1 MHMPDDVFRI
11 VITVAVA
18 LVCVAFVLQA
28 GVSIALYRVARKMHT
43 RVSPL
48 AERSKALRAK
58 VGPVVDQIGPVLQK
72 GGPALDKATQTL
84 ATTQRILED
93 TCPRIAEIAAE
104 TAAIVKTG
112 RQQVE
117 RLENLVHDAGDRA
130 KQRLEQIDHSVDAT
144 IEQLEQVGG
153 AMKRAVMR
161 PVREVNGVA
170 AGISA
175 AVSSLVRRKS
185 SVDSATQDEEMFI

>member
-1 MHMPDDVFRI
+1 M
-11 VITVAVA
+11 
-18 LVCVAFVLQA
+18 
-28 GVSIALYRVARKMHT
+28 T
-43 RVSPL
+43 R
-48 AERSKALRAK
+48 
-58 VGPVVDQIGPVLQK
+58 
-72 GGPALDKATQTL
+72 
-84 ATTQRILED
+84 
-93 TCPRIAEIAAE
+93 
-104 TAAIVKTG
+104 
-112 RQQVE
+112 
-117 RLENLVHDAGDRA
+117 GDRA